1 MKPSSS
7 KSPDLDWSQVRETVL
22 MLNLAV
28 SQIVHAM
35 KDGDESVTEL
45 AKMFT
50 SIIEHVQSIGM
61 AARNIDEEEEKTTIT
76 ASFEEISEKV
86 NSAIVSFQFYDQLA
100 QRLSH
105 VCHSLDSLGKL
116 RGDPERL

>member
-1 MKPSSS
+1 MEFMRRHMRPSTAT
-7 KSPDLDWSQVRETVL
+7 SPDLDWSQVRETVL

-50 SIIEHVQSIGM
+50 SIIGHVQAIGK
-61 AARNIDEEEEKTTIT
+61 AARNLGDDEEKTTIT
-76 ASFEEISEKV
+76 TKT
-86 NSAIVSFQFYDQLA
+86 QFRVYLMI
-100 QRLSH
+100 
-105 VCHSLDSLGKL
+105 
-116 RGDPERL
+116 